1 MKVLT
6 KEWYMDEDRANIIGW
21 IKPDPRAEKYDEA
34 YYQEVY
40 NRMLN
45 DEVGLF
51 DSKPVETSPK
61 QKKQLL
67 KFIKRTKNLD
77 KIAQRFFT
85 EMEVYASTRNID
97 DGEDEREWS
106 TRHFEGSH
114 RQQIQLVDTLPD
126 EIKQRIADKR
136 LFALGHATQEV
147 IDLLQPYCEKLQEEI
162 NKTSCDVHITNML
175 TEIDTTA
182 GKEIWEKNL
191 KLKPK
196 KREHLNRMFYSELI
210 VDQHWEGGSLWIGK
224 YDRAIVI
231 KNAKI
236 LQEEESILGTTW
248 LEHETYKTEKG
259 FEFHFLFSKYDQGKL
274 FPFYFTV
281 KGSDLELVYY

>member
-1 MKVLT
+1 
-6 KEWYMDEDRANIIGW
+6 
-21 IKPDPRAEKYDEA
+21 
-34 YYQEVY
+34 
-40 NRMLN
+40 
-45 DEVGLF
+45 
-51 DSKPVETSPK
+51 
-61 QKKQLL
+61 
-67 KFIKRTKNLD
+67 
-77 KIAQRFFT
+77 
-85 EMEVYASTRNID
+85 
-97 DGEDEREWS
+97 
-106 TRHFEGSH
+106 
-114 RQQIQLVDTLPD
+114 
-126 EIKQRIADKR
+126 
-136 LFALGHATQEV
+136 
-147 IDLLQPYCEKLQEEI
+147 
-162 NKTSCDVHITNML
+162 ML

-182 GKEIWEKNL
+182 GKAIWEKNL

-210 VDQHWEGGSLWIGK
+210 VDQHWEGESLWIGK

-281 KGSDLELVYY
+281 EGSDLELVYY